1 MRTTRI
7 QVGRGLVAAGI
18 VVACCIGSE
27 KEVRATLG
35 GDVASVDANLGR
47 LGGERRVQTVA
58 SGKRH
63 DLRLPSG
70 IVVHEYVSAAGAVY
84 AIAWEGP
91 RAPDL
96 RELLGPYFDQLSV
109 RDLRQPVG
117 HHRLEVNGTD
127 LVVRS
132 SGHRGS
138 FFGRAWVP
146 SLLPRGVDPRT
157 SLDVQ
162 QAPDPHG
169 GAGR

>member
-1 MRTTRI
+1 MRTTWIRI
-7 QVGRGLVAAGI
+7 GRGWVAAGI

-27 KEVRATLG
+27 KKGRATLG
-35 GDVASVDANLGR
+35 GNAASVDANLGH
-47 LGGERRVQTVA
+47 LGGERRVQAVGP
-58 SGKRH
+58 GKRH

-70 IVVHEYVSAAGAVY
+70 MVVHEYVSAAGAVY
-84 AIAWEGP
+84 AVAWEGP

-109 RDLRQPVG
+109 RDFRQPVG
-117 HHRLEVNGTD
+117 HHRLEVNGSD

-138 FFGRAWVP
+138 FVGRAWVP
-146 SLLPRGVDPRT
+146 SLLPPGVDPRR
-157 SLDVQ
+157 SLDGQ
-162 QAPDPHG
+162 PAPELHT